1 MKLHKIELTGY
12 CAKSPEWPALYL
24 GTAGSYGNEQL
35 AVTLGKGWEGLS
47 VTATFQPSGV
57 KIAIPRDARP
67 VDVPWEATDK
77 ALTKD
82 SGKIVF
88 RGSSQDRV
96 IISLDV
102 PYKVLAHSGV
112 EGSEPLPPTPDPG
125 TAGEDG
131 GYYIPHLD
139 DEGNLTWEASKEDMP
154 QADGGNI
161 MGPAGPQGF
170 PGEKGDVGPVGPEG
184 PQGPAGEK
192 GDTGETG
199 PAGPQG
205 PQGES
210 GPAGPK
216 GDTGPQGPK
225 GDPGERGETG
235 SPGQDG
241 APGLAATIQI
251 GQVTTLEPGNQ
262 ATVTNIG
269 TDTAAIF
276 NFGIPRGEQGPQG
289 EPGESTGGGGTPGAD
304 GEDGGYYTPHLD
316 ATGNLTWTASK
327 DDMPPVDGAN
337 IMGPQGDVGPQGEP
351 GETGPKGDTGEMG
364 PQGPAGEQ
372 GPKGD
377 TGDTGPVGP
386 QGPEGPQGEVGPQG
400 PKGDTGAPG
409 PKGDP
414 GEKGDPGVTPQL
426 TIGTVTTLDPDE
438 DATVTITGTAE
449 APVLNFGIPKGEP
462 GEGSTGGSDLP
473 ATTAADRGKAPT
485 VNAAGTGYEL
495 TGPYAPLSAA
505 IIETAKGNPAVCENS
520 VEWPLLGLKVFGK
533 STQVKTNGYQL
544 FDSSSV
550 KYGYRWG
557 STGLENVE
565 SSAEQYWASA
575 PIPVVAGSSYTVT
588 KQNSYRNFYLDES
601 ESVLEEI
608 GAYQTTAYPYTFTVP
623 ENAKFVVFTGKMN
636 PEDESTVPIN
646 PKNVMLNSGSVALPF
661 EPYTGGKPS
670 PSPEYPQEIHSAG
683 DDGEI
688 DVSLT
693 GAQKISFP
701 LWNESVTKNGVTL
714 TPTDSGF
721 KVSGTAS
728 ETVDFVSDNSFSLE
742 ESDYILS
749 SSGVRND
756 TVDRMCVYAE
766 TGEPYC
772 DIIESDNVSRV
783 SHISE
788 GSYYI
793 LYRVL
798 VGQTVN
804 KEYSHIMLNAG
815 STALPFEPYKT
826 PQSLTFQTPN
836 GLPGIPVDSGGNFV
850 DSTGQEWVCNYRD
863 YDAEK
868 DIKTIEYIA
877 NYNKE
882 SVGNIWMS
890 TTGQLTVGASV
901 LYALDTPIQ
910 SSIPADELAAYRA
923 LHAYDGTTVI
933 TPDDALAE
941 VEADYIVRPKAYIE
955 KKLTAIEQKLQE
967 VAAAQIDT
975 QTGG

>member
-1 MKLHKIELTGY
+1 MKLHKIELTSY
-12 CAKSPEWPALYL
+12 CAKSPEGPALYL
-24 GTAGSYGNEQL
+24 GTAGSYGNERLQ
-35 AVTLGKGWEGLS
+35 VTLGKGWEGLS

-262 ATVTNIG
+262 ATVTNTG

-289 EPGESTGGGGTPGAD
+289 EPGESTGGEGTPGAD

-351 GETGPKGDTGEMG
+351 GETGPMGPAGPKGDTGEMG

-426 TIGTVTTLDPDE
+426 TIGTVTTLEPGE
-438 DATVTITGTAE
+438 DATASITGTTE
-449 APVLNFGIPKGEP
+449 NPLLNLGIPKGADGAPGQDGQPGADGKDGEQGPEGPPYTLTEEDKQTIVQAVLAALPDGDEVSYGTPEP
-462 GEGSTGGSDLP
+462 GIV
-473 ATTAADRGKAPT
+473 ATDNRYYTAIA
-485 VNAAGTGYEL
+485 
-495 TGPYAPLSAA
+495 AA
-505 IIETAKGNPAVCENS
+505 IREKLGTSTEYQPAQMAVAIESIGVMPGIQVSVTGNPAVATDTLGGQGF
-520 VEWPLLGLKVFGK
+520 VGLKIFGK

-575 PIPVVAGSSYTVT
+575 PIPVVAGGSYTVT
-588 KQNSYRNFYLDES
+588 RQNSYRNFYLDES

-608 GAYQTTAYPYTFTVP
+608 GAYESSVYPFTFTVP
-623 ENAKFVVFTGKMN
+623 ETAKFVVFTGKLK
-636 PEDESTVPIN
+636 PEDEDSVPID
-646 PKNVMLNSGSVALPF
+646 PKNVMLNWGSVAIPY

-670 PSPEYPQEIHSAG
+670 PSVEYPSPIQN
-683 DDGEI
+683 
-688 DVSLT
+688 V
-693 GAQKISFP
+693 GA
-701 LWNESVTKNGVTL
+701 
-714 TPTDSGF
+714 
-721 KVSGTAS
+721 
-728 ETVDFVSDNSFSLE
+728 
-742 ESDYILS
+742 
-749 SSGVRND
+749 
-756 TVDRMCVYAE
+756 
-766 TGEPYC
+766 
-772 DIIESDNVSRV
+772 
-783 SHISE
+783 
-788 GSYYI
+788 
-793 LYRVL
+793 
-798 VGQTVN
+798 
-804 KEYSHIMLNAG
+804 AG
-815 STALPFEPYKT
+815 SISLSITDGADQS
-826 PQSLTFQTPN
+826 QSLTISTPN
-836 GLPGIPVDSGGNFV
+836 GLFGSPVDSGWNYI
-850 DSTGQEWVCNYRD
+850 DAKGQRWVCDVKD
-863 YDAEK
+863 YGTGK
-868 DIKTIEYIA
+868 YTQMVGHIES
-877 NYNKE
+877 YNGE
-882 SVGNIWMS
+882 NITTPYMS
-890 TTGQLTVGASV
+890 TTGQLSTGAEVYYV
-901 LYALDTPIQ
+901 LDEPVVTDV
-910 SSIPADELAAYRA
+910 STEELAAYRA
-923 LHAYDGTTVI
+923 LYTYEGTTVVS
-933 TPDDALAE
+933 TAEDVAGLEVRCVADAQK
-941 VEADYIVRPKAYIE
+941 YIDNR
-955 KKLTAIEQKLQE
+955 LTAAESHIQE
-967 VAAAQIDT
+967 IAAAQLNA